1 MKGKTCKSHLMNFF
15 ACLKNY
21 RNSIPGYIFH
31 TSLAALLLV
40 AAITIYA
47 VIQVTQLK
55 NSIESLFNI
64 GLAITEVTNE
74 LEAGHKN
81 TTFLVHK
88 SLTLNDISYIQFL
101 SEKTIQQKKKLTEL
115 KNLLNNNGENKT
127 ENTTHKAV
135 ILLIQYYEDYWQ
147 WLEKITLP
155 HAIEKSY
162 PFEIKISNQLI
173 QVQLLTNEL
182 ARQQKTAAQK
192 GSQRIIIILISF
204 VVGTALT
211 GILICLLYTIKT
223 AIPLRMVSKALL
235 RVGAGNF
242 TVPVSLKGDSELTE
256 LSNAINRM
264 QARLLSLEKS
274 KVEFLSLVS
283 HEIKTP
289 LTSFR
294 SGIEILRSGSLG
306 ELPQIQQRI
315 VEIMHKHSI
324 HLGISIQDM
333 LGLYALQSTKLVIDT
348 HPCNINDVITDA
360 IDQISPLTQGK
371 KQRIVWQPSLQGV
384 IGNIDPIRTCQVMT
398 NILSNAH
405 KYAPESS
412 TITITAQM
420 NNPFIEI
427 MIIDEG
433 PGIPPQYLS
442 EALERFCCIPINT
455 DKQPGTGLGLS
466 IVKDLTEA
474 QGGHIVLKNTTTR
487 GLQVTVNLPAHNL
500 SEKNTMTN
508 NVNAPKNTRKRVIN

>member
-1 MKGKTCKSHLMNFF
+1 M
-15 ACLKNY
+15 
-21 RNSIPGYIFH
+21 
-31 TSLAALLLV
+31 
-40 AAITIYA
+40 
-47 VIQVTQLK
+47 
-55 NSIESLFNI
+55 
-64 GLAITEVTNE
+64 
-74 LEAGHKN
+74 
-81 TTFLVHK
+81 
-88 SLTLNDISYIQFL
+88 
-101 SEKTIQQKKKLTEL
+101 
-115 KNLLNNNGENKT
+115 
-127 ENTTHKAV
+127 
-135 ILLIQYYEDYWQ
+135 
-147 WLEKITLP
+147 P

-192 GSQRIIIILISF
+192 GSQRIVIILISF

-371 KQRIVWQPSLQGV
+371 KQKIVWQPSLQGV